1 MAGFHGSGARASTGA
16 EPKFKSKSES
26 NEMKWLSGGLT
37 FVNFATICGLLIG
50 MVTGGLSTF
59 VARFGIA
66 IAPGLSTTVAWT
78 AIVVGAVFA
87 LLAYLTTED
96 PQSAPQPSDRDQSPF
111 FKYRKLPIWI
121 LAGFFTIFAVRS
133 FCWLLF
139 VDGSELKIQSPV
151 NLGDLGLHLTHIKFF
166 ANGVR
171 LWPSNPIYVFSDH
184 LRYPAG
190 IDFFNALLLKANVD
204 LIPGL
209 VWVGLLASIATCYAL
224 YRWGGGFAIAGFLF
238 NGGLAGFQFFR
249 NFKFVDY
256 QDVNNIAWKS
266 IPLTMFVTQR
276 GLLYAIPVGLLLL
289 WHWREKYFRGGQDRQ
304 SGPLPFWVELSL
316 YASMPLF
323 HVHTFMALSIVLACF
338 FVAGDPQIRGHTLT
352 LLLSAL
358 VPATFFVW
366 LISDHF
372 HAGSVLEFHP
382 GWAQN
387 EGEFKMSFFRFWF
400 FNFGILVPLGLT
412 LVGLIGWQV
421 FQSRETRRFEL
432 SAAIAIGFGAFVV
445 ACWRVGRHGFSWS
458 WAVVIFLSFILLA
471 WSAARVAKSGF
482 GWKEKLPEEVAFIF
496 TATVI
501 FIFFFS
507 IKTAP
512 WIWDNLKIGI
522 WAYFIV
528 LPFLWRQ
535 LITQWELPIRAAV
548 CFALFFSGF
557 VSLFGGLAAGK
568 GGFGFAN
575 RGELDAVDFAVRKM
589 PLEARFAAYPTYNH
603 PLLLNGRKVVMGY
616 PGHLWT
622 QGFDEYGKTNELL
635 TQLMQGAPNWRDLA
649 RTLRVRY
656 IFWGREEKTNYA
668 SSARPWEKT
677 AALAASG
684 TWGGIYDLEK
694 PPAPSQIPT
703 PATSQ

>member
-1 MAGFHGSGARASTGA
+1 
-16 EPKFKSKSES
+16 
-26 NEMKWLSGGLT
+26 L
-37 FVNFATICGLLIG
+37 
-50 MVTGGLSTF
+50 
-59 VARFGIA
+59 
-66 IAPGLSTTVAWT
+66 
-78 AIVVGAVFA
+78 
-87 LLAYLTTED
+87 
-96 PQSAPQPSDRDQSPF
+96 
-111 FKYRKLPIWI
+111 KYRNLPIWI

-139 VDGSELKIQSPV
+139 FDGAELKIQSPV

-166 ANGVR
+166 ANGVH

-209 VWVGLLASIATCYAL
+209 VWVGLLASIGTCYAL

-289 WHWREKYFRGGQDRQ
+289 WHWREKYFRSAAQARHVSVKGQ
-304 SGPLPFWVELSL
+304 SGSDPLPFWVELSL

-323 HVHTFMALSIVLACF
+323 HVHTFMALSIVLVCF
-338 FVAGDPQIRGHTLT
+338 FVVGDPQIRGHTLT

-358 VPATFFVW
+358 IPATFFVW

-432 SAAIAIGFGAFVV
+432 SAAIAIGFGAFVL
-445 ACWRVGRHGFSWS
+445 ACWRFGRHGFSWS
-458 WAVVIFLSFILLA
+458 WAVVIFLAFILLV
-471 WSAARVAKSGF
+471 WSAARIMNGGF

-496 TATVI
+496 AATVI

-535 LITQWELPIRAAV
+535 LISQWELPIRAAV
-548 CFALFFSGF
+548 CFALFASGF

-635 TQLMQGAPNWRDLA
+635 TKLMQGAPNWRDLA

-668 SSARPWEKT
+668 SSARPWEKS

-684 TWGGIYDLEK
+684 TWGAIYDLEK

>member
-1 MAGFHGSGARASTGA
+1 
-16 EPKFKSKSES
+16 
-26 NEMKWLSGGLT
+26 MKWLSGGLT

-50 MVTGGLSTF
+50 MVTGGLSTP
-59 VARFGIA
+59 VALVALVLAAAFG
-66 IAPGLSTTVAWT
+66 
-78 AIVVGAVFA
+78 
-87 LLAYLTTED
+87 LLAYLRTSD
-96 PQSAPQPSDRDQSPF
+96 PKSEPDSLAGEKSNAS
-111 FKYRKLPIWI
+111 KYRNLPIWI

-139 VDGSELKIQSPV
+139 FDGTELKIQSPV

-166 ANGVR
+166 ANGVH

-209 VWVGLLASIATCYAL
+209 VWVGLLASIGTCYAL

-289 WHWREKYFRGGQDRQ
+289 WHWREKYFRSAAQGRSTSAKGQSNASAARTSD
-304 SGPLPFWVELSL
+304 PLPFWVELSL
-316 YASMPLF
+316 YGSMPLF

-338 FVAGDPQIRGHTLT
+338 FVVGDPQIRGHTLT

-358 VPATFFVW
+358 IPATFFVW

-412 LVGLIGWQV
+412 LVGLIGWQIL
-421 FQSRETRRFEL
+421 QSRETRRFEL
-432 SAAIAIGFGAFVV
+432 SAAIAIGFGAFVL

-458 WAVVIFLSFILLA
+458 WAVVIFLAFILLV
-471 WSAARVAKSGF
+471 WSATRIMNGGF

-496 TATVI
+496 AATVI

-548 CFALFFSGF
+548 CFALFASGF

-635 TQLMQGAPNWRDLA
+635 TKLMQGAPNWRDLA

-677 AALAASG
+677 ATIAASG
-684 TWGGIYDLEK
+684 TWGTIYDLESTR
-694 PPAPSQIPT
+694 PQS
-703 PATSQ
+703 PATPQ